1 MDLGGEAQ
9 APEYG
14 QLAGR
19 RWDKRDVA
27 ELRAVWAWTGFQC
40 ALRAAHQIAALIG
53 EPEAPE
59 SSASV
64 AQAPATCRSD
74 GS

>member
-1 MDLGGEAQ
+1 MDLGDDAQ

-19 RWDKRDVA
+19 RWDARDVA
-27 ELRAVWAWTGFQC
+27 DLRAVWAWTGFPC
-40 ALRAAHQIAALIG
+40 ALRAARQIAALIG
-53 EPEAPE
+53 EPDAPE
-59 SSASV
+59 SSARWARHDAS
-64 AQAPATCRSD
+64 CRSD